1 MANAKFYYFARPS
14 SLSYLQTIDL
24 QEGLAELFSEFDIDA
39 QDGVSYTGR
48 RFRTI
53 SRLTEIV
60 RIQRD
65 RMKGGEDLA
74 RDLNSLQSH
83 LAHGYPTMFSA
94 DSDKAY
100 ATYLR
105 QPAQAGDTVIYVG
118 PNVYRSFVGN
128 KIVQAGDY
136 LMIESE
142 NPGMVYQQVEV
153 QSITATATTPGT
165 ITLTTPIQFDFKS
178 GSIGVRWYRFWPS
191 LKRPVDNI
199 NTNMISNERGFLWS
213 LDVLLSPDYGVYHD
227 FLIPIGEEL
236 GDLTTGLIDTA
247 SPSDSPLSDSGYCP
261 PDPKTGAGFENIDTE
276 PDLSSV
282 STVQ

>member
-1 MANAKFYYFARPS
+1 MGNAKFYYFARPS

-48 RFRTI
+48 RYRTI
-53 SRLTEIV
+53 SRVSEII

-65 RMKGGEDLA
+65 RMAGGEDLA
-74 RDLNSLQSH
+74 SDLNCLQSH
-83 LAHGYPTMFSA
+83 LAHGFPTMFSA

-105 QPAQAGDTVIYVG
+105 QPAQAGDTVLYVG
-118 PNVYRSFVGN
+118 PNVFRQFVGY

-142 NPGMVYQQVEV
+142 NPAMVYQQVKVE
-153 QSITATATTPGT
+153 SITATATANGT
-165 ITLTTPIQFDFKS
+165 ITLSSPIQFDFKS

-191 LKRPVDNI
+191 LKRLVDNL

-213 LDVLLSPDYGVYHD
+213 LDVLMSPDYGVYHD
-227 FLIPIGEEL
+227 FLIPVGETI
-236 GDLTTGLIDTA
+236 GDLSEGFIGTA
-247 SPSDSPLSDSGYCP
+247 DQPDSPLSESGFCP
-261 PDPKTGAGFENIDTE
+261 VDPKTGGGLDSFETE
-276 PDLSSV
+276 PDLSSPSQV
-282 STVQ
+282 S

>member
-1 MANAKFYYFARPS
+1 MGNAKFYYFARPS

-48 RFRTI
+48 RYRTI
-53 SRLTEIV
+53 SRVSEII

-65 RMKGGEDLA
+65 RMAGGEDLA
-74 RDLNSLQSH
+74 SDLNCLQSH
-83 LAHGYPTMFSA
+83 LAHGFPTMFSA

-105 QPAQAGDTVIYVG
+105 QPAQAGDTVLYVG
-118 PNVYRSFVGN
+118 PNVFRQFVGN

-142 NPGMVYQQVEV
+142 NPAMVYQQVKV
-153 QSITATATTPGT
+153 QSITATATANGT
-165 ITLTTPIQFDFKS
+165 ITLSSPIQFDFKT

-191 LKRPVDNI
+191 LKRLVDNL

-213 LDVLLSPDYGVYHD
+213 LDVLMSPDYGVYHD
-227 FLIPIGEEL
+227 FLIPVGATI
-236 GDLTTGLIDTA
+236 GDLSEGFISTA
-247 SPSDSPLSDSGYCP
+247 EQPDSPLSESGFCP
-261 PDPKTGAGFENIDTE
+261 TDPKTGGGLDSFETE
-276 PDLSSV
+276 PDLSSPSQV
-282 STVQ
+282 S

>member
-1 MANAKFYYFARPS
+1 MGNAKFYYFARPS

-53 SRLTEIV
+53 SRLSEIV

-65 RMKGGEDLA
+65 RMVGGEDLA

-83 LAHGYPTMFSA
+83 LAHGFPTMFAA
-94 DSDKAY
+94 DEDKAY

-105 QPAQAGDTVIYVG
+105 QPAKAGDTVIYVG
-118 PNVYRSFVGN
+118 PNAFRNFVGN
-128 KIVQAGDY
+128 KIVAAGDY
-136 LMIESE
+136 LMIESQ
-142 NPGMVYQQVEV
+142 NPAMVYQQVEI
-153 QSITATATTPGT
+153 QSITATATTPGS
-165 ITLTTPIQFDFKS
+165 ITLSTPIQFDFDT
-178 GSIGVRWYRFWPS
+178 GSIGVRYYRFWPS

-213 LDVLLSPDYGVYHD
+213 LDVVLTPDYGVYHD
-227 FLIPIGEEL
+227 FLIPIGEEI
-236 GDLTTGLIDTA
+236 GDITTGLIDPA
-247 SPSDSPLSDSGYCP
+247 NPPDSPLADSGFCP
-261 PDPKTGAGFENIDTE
+261 VDPRTGNGLGSIPTE
-276 PDLSSV
+276 PDLSSPSV
-282 STVQ
+282 VQ

>member
-1 MANAKFYYFARPS
+1 MGNAKFYYFSRPAGI
-14 SLSYLQTIDL
+14 SYLQTIDL
-24 QEGLAELFSEFDIDA
+24 QEGLAELFSEFEIDA

-53 SRLTEIV
+53 SRLSEIV

-65 RMKGGEDLA
+65 RMKGGEELS

-94 DSDKAY
+94 DSEKAY

-105 QPAQAGDTVIYVG
+105 QPAKAGDTVLYVG

-128 KIVQAGDY
+128 QIVQAGDY
-136 LMIESE
+136 LMIESQ
-142 NPGMVYQQVEV
+142 NPAMFYQQVEV
-153 QSITATATTPGT
+153 QSITATASSPGT
-165 ITLTTPIQFDFKS
+165 ITLANPIQFDFDS

-191 LKRPVDNI
+191 LKRPADNV

-213 LDVLLSPDYGVYHD
+213 LDVLMTPDYGVYHD

-236 GDLTTGLIDTA
+236 GDLSLGILDA
-247 SPSDSPLSDSGYCP
+247 ADSSDSPLSDSGYCP
-261 PDPKTGAGFENIDTE
+261 PDPRQGEGFGNIETE
-276 PDLSSV
+276 PDISSSV
-282 STVQ
+282 SVQ